1 MSKGTARPSGS
12 SGEGI
17 SHFNAVRMR
26 IVGTGDLK
34 MTMYS
39 LDDVNSKILVP
50 YTLTATTN
58 REPTRL
64 TNFIEQRASLK
75 GYTTE
80 LGEYFKI
87 NRIIIFSKELW
98 SSYPG

>member
-1 MSKGTARPSGS
+1 MPQGTARPSGS

-26 IVGTGDLK
+26 IVGIGDLK

-39 LDDVNSKILVP
+39 LDDVKSKDLLAF
-50 YTLTATTN
+50 TLSATSN
-58 REPTRL
+58 IEPTRL